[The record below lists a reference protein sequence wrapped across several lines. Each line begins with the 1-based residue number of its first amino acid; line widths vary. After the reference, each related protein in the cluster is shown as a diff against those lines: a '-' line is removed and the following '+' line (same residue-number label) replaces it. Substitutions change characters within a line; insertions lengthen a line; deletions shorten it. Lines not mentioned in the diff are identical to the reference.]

1 MRPGHICVIAVILEL
16 SLAPTP
22 AAPSRARAAVSDW
35 LARERDDEVLTEI
48 ALLLVSEL
56 VTNCLQHAALA
67 AKEPL
72 RLTAWLREAT
82 LRLEVWDCGTDGI
95 IAQRSREQ
103 DDEHGGYGLQLV
115 ARLAHAWGVERDAL
129 GTTVWLELPTAADA
143 IA

>member
-1 MRPGHICVIAVILEL
+1 M
-16 SLAPTP
+16 
-22 AAPSRARAAVSDW
+22 AR
-35 LARERDDEVLTEI
+35 
-48 ALLLVSEL
+48 
-56 VTNCLQHAALA
+56 
-67 AKEPL
+67 EPL

-95 IAQRSREQ
+95 IAPRSREQ
-103 DDEHGGYGLQLV
+103 DDELGGYGLQLV